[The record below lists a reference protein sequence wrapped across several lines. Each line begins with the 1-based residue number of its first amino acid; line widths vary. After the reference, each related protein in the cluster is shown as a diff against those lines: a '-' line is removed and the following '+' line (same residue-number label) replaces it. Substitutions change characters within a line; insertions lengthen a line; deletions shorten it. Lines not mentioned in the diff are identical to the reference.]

1 MGTLW
6 KDIQYAARVLWKSPG
21 FTAVAVI
28 AIALGVGANTA
39 IFSVVNAVLLKPLGY
54 KDPSQLVLI
63 QHHYP
68 KLDLRAT
75 VSAAGYAYYR
85 DNVKSFSDVSAI
97 SGFSVNLTGEGEP
110 ERLAGQRVS
119 ANLFPALGAQAAEG
133 RTFSAEENEE
143 GRNKVVVLS
152 DGFWRRRFAG
162 LPVVGKTVTLNGEPY
177 TVVGVM
183 PASFQLGR
191 EFGGQQPDLWAPI
204 TFTPQQLNPTTG
216 LTNEFL
222 TVYAR
227 MRPGVTVEQA
237 QAEMEAV
244 AAELRRQYMP
254 NSDASNWTLL
264 LTPLDEFVVGRIRTA
279 LWVLLGAVVFV
290 LLIACANVANL
301 TLARAAVRQREIAV
315 RTALGASR
323 WRVVRQLLTESVLL
337 SLVGGGAGLLL
348 AMWGVDLLLKLNEN
362 RIPRSAEIGL
372 DARVLLFTLGVSL
385 LTGIVFGLAP
395 AFQSSSVS
403 LHDTLKEGGRS
414 GQVGVRRN
422 VRNAL
427 VVAEMAF
434 AVILLVGAGL
444 LIRSFVQIQQVNP
457 GFEPRGVLAVQ
468 LSLPPNKY
476 PDRPARAAFL
486 RQMLERVRAIPGVKS
501 AGTTTTLPMSGQN
514 SSGSFQ
520 IEGRQ
525 TAPGVNNPH
534 GSRWLVSEDY
544 FELMRIPLVKG
555 RYFEQRDTEANG
567 HVVVIDEALARKYWP
582 DEDPVGK
589 RVSFESV
596 PNPNPNPNPN
606 PSATPQPIW
615 REVVG
620 VVGHVRN
627 EGLEG
632 ESRAQYYV
640 PFGSGNAS
648 SANLFVAVSTDGDPA
663 ALAPAVRGAVAAVD
677 RDLPVFRVTTMEKMV
692 SESLTQRRFS
702 MFLFGVF
709 AALAMALAVVG
720 LYGVMSYSVTQRT
733 HEIGLRMALGAQ
745 GRDVLRMV
753 VGQGMLLV
761 GVGLA
766 VGLAGAYAL
775 SRYMSSLLYEVSAA
789 DPLTYAGIALLLAA
803 VALLASY
810 IPARRATKV
819 DPMIAL
825 RYE

>member
-1 MGTLW
+1 MSTLW
-6 KDIQYAARVLWKSPG
+6 KDVQYAARVLLKSKG
-21 FTAVAVI
+21 YTAI
-28 AIALGVGANTA
+28 AIIAVALGVGANTA
-39 IFSVVNAVLLKPLGY
+39 IFSVVNAVLLKPLSY

-75 VSAAGYAYYR
+75 VSASGYAYYR
-85 DNVKSFSDVSAI
+85 DNVKSFSDVAAI

-110 ERLAGQRVS
+110 ERLAGQRVT

-133 RTFSAEENEE
+133 RTFAAEENEA
-143 GRNKVVVLS
+143 GRSNVVVLS

-177 TVVGVM
+177 TIVGVM

-204 TFTPQQLNPTTG
+204 TFTPQQLDPNLS

-227 MRPGVTVEQA
+227 MRPGVSVEQA
-237 QAEMEAV
+237 QAEMASV
-244 AAELRRQYMP
+244 AGELRRQYMP
-254 NSDASNWTLL
+254 NTDATNWTLL

-323 WRVVRQLLTESVLL
+323 WRVVRQLLTESLLL
-337 SLVGGGAGLLL
+337 SLVGGAAGLLL

-372 DARVLLFTLGVSL
+372 DASVMLFTLGVSL
-385 LTGIVFGLAP
+385 LTGVVFGLAP
-395 AFQSSSVS
+395 AFQSSSVN

-414 GQVGVRRN
+414 GKVGVRRG

-444 LIRSFVQIQQVNP
+444 LIRSFMQLQQVNP
-457 GFEPRGVLAVQ
+457 GFQPAGVLAMQ

-476 PDRPARAAFL
+476 ADRPARAAFL
-486 RQMLERVRAIPGVKS
+486 RQALERVRAIPGVKA
-501 AGTTTTLPMSGQN
+501 AGATTTLPMSGQN

-544 FELMRIPLVKG
+544 FQTMNIPLVKG
-555 RYFEQRDTEANG
+555 RYFDARDTEANG
-567 HVVVIDEALARKYWP
+567 HVVIVDEALARKYWP

-589 RVSFESV
+589 RVSFES
-596 PNPNPNPNPN
+596 NPN
-606 PSATPQPIW
+606 PSNPNDVNARLPIW

-648 SANLFVAVSTDGDPA
+648 SANIFVAARTDADPA
-663 ALAPAVRGAVAAVD
+663 ALAPAVRGAIAGVD
-677 RDLPVFRVTTMEKMV
+677 RDLPLFRVTTMEKMV
-692 SESLTQRRFS
+692 AESLTQRRFS
-702 MFLFGVF
+702 MFLLGAF
-709 AALAMALAVVG
+709 AALALALAVVG

-745 GRDVLRMV
+745 RRDVLRMV
-753 VGQGMLLV
+753 VGQGMALV
-761 GVGLA
+761 AVGLA
-766 VGLAGAYAL
+766 VGLAGAFAL
-775 SRYMSSLLYEVSAA
+775 TRYMASLLYGVSAV
-789 DPLTYAGIALLLAA
+789 DPLTYAGIALILGA

-810 IPARRATKV
+810 LPARRATKV
-819 DPMIAL
+819 DPMVAL

>member
-6 KDIQYAARVLWKSPG
+6 KDVQYAARVLLKSPG

-39 IFSVVNAVLLKPLGY
+39 IFSVVNAVLLKPLSY
-54 KDPSQLVLI
+54 RDPSQLVLI

-85 DNVKSFSDVSAI
+85 DNVKSFSDVAAI

-110 ERLAGQRVS
+110 ERLAGQQVS

-133 RTFSAEENEE
+133 RTFAAEENEA

-162 LPVVGKTVTLNGEPY
+162 LPVVGKNITLNGEPY

-204 TFTPQQLNPTTG
+204 TFTPQQLNPGTG
-216 LTNEFL
+216 LTNEYL

-237 QAEMEAV
+237 QAEMESV
-244 AAELRRQYMP
+244 AGDLRRQYMP
-254 NSDASNWTLL
+254 NTDASNWTLL

-323 WRVVRQLLTESVLL
+323 WRVVRQLLTESILL
-337 SLVGGGAGLLL
+337 SLVGGGGGLLL

-395 AFQSSSVS
+395 AFQTSGVN

-414 GQVGVRRN
+414 GKVGVRRG

-434 AVILLVGAGL
+434 AVVLLVGAGL
-444 LIRSFVQIQQVNP
+444 LIRSFVQLQQVNP
-457 GFEPRGVLAVQ
+457 GFEPRGVLAMQ

-476 PDRPARAAFL
+476 PDRAARAAFL

-544 FELMRIPLVKG
+544 FQTMRIPLVKG
-555 RYFEQRDTEANG
+555 RYFEARDAEANG

-589 RVSFESV
+589 RVTFESV
-596 PNPNPNPNPN
+596 PQ
-606 PSATPQPIW
+606 PSPQPQPQASPQPIW

-648 SANLFVAVSTDGDPA
+648 GANLFVAVNTDGDPA
-663 ALAPAVRGAVAAVD
+663 QLAPSVRGAITSVD

-692 SESLTQRRFS
+692 AESLTQRRFS

-709 AALAMALAVVG
+709 AALALALAVVG
-720 LYGVMSYSVTQRT
+720 LYGVMSYGVAQRT

-753 VGQGMLLV
+753 VGQGMALV
-761 GVGLA
+761 GVGL
-766 VGLAGAYAL
+766 GLGLLGAFAL
-775 SRYMSSLLYEVSAA
+775 TRVMASLLYGVSAA
-789 DPLTYAGIALLLAA
+789 DPLTYAGIALLLGA

-819 DPMIAL
+819 DPMVAL

>member
-6 KDIQYAARVLWKSPG
+6 KDVQYAARVLLKSKG
-21 FTAVAVI
+21 FTAVAII

-39 IFSVVNAVLLKPLGY
+39 IFSVVNAVLLKPLSY
-54 KDPSQLVLI
+54 RDPSQLVLI

-68 KLDLRAT
+68 KLDLKAT

-85 DNVKSFSDVSAI
+85 DNVKSFSDVAAI

-110 ERLAGQRVS
+110 ERLAGMQVT

-143 GRNKVVVLS
+143 GRGKVVVLS

-204 TFTPQQLNPTTG
+204 TFTQQQLDPNRS
-216 LTNEFL
+216 LTNEYL

-227 MRPGVTVEQA
+227 MRPGVSAAQA
-237 QAEMEAV
+237 QAELDAV

-254 NSDASNWTLL
+254 TSDATNWTLL

-372 DARVLLFTLGVSL
+372 DARVMLFTLGVSL
-385 LTGIVFGLAP
+385 LTGVVFGLVP
-395 AFQSSSVS
+395 AFQSSAVN

-414 GQVGVRRN
+414 GKVGVRRG

-427 VVAEMAF
+427 VVTEMAL
-434 AVILLVGAGL
+434 AVVLLVGAGL
-444 LIRSFVQIQQVNP
+444 LIRSFVELQHVNP
-457 GFEPRGVLAVQ
+457 GFEPRGVLGVQ

-476 PDRPARAAFL
+476 ADRPARAAFV
-486 RQMLERVRAIPGVKS
+486 RQMLERVRAIPGVKG

-525 TAPGVNNPH
+525 TAPGENSPH

-544 FELMRIPLVKG
+544 FQTMNIPLVRG
-555 RYFEQRDTEANG
+555 RYFEARDTEANG
-567 HVVVIDEALARKYWP
+567 LVVVIDEALARKYWP
-582 DEDPVGK
+582 DADPVGK
-589 RVSFESV
+589 RVTFESNPD
-596 PNPNPNPNPN
+596 PNNPAAPR
-606 PSATPQPIW
+606 QPVW

-640 PFGSGNAS
+640 PYGSGNAS
-648 SANLFVAVSTDGDPA
+648 SANLFVAVRADGDPA
-663 ALAPAVRGAVAAVD
+663 QLAPAVRGAVAGVD
-677 RDLPVFRVTTMEKMV
+677 RDLPVFRAMTMEKMV
-692 SESLTQRRFS
+692 ADSLTQRRFS

-709 AALAMALAVVG
+709 AALALALAVVG
-720 LYGVMSYSVTQRT
+720 LYGVMSYGVAQRT

-753 VGQGMLLV
+753 VGQGMALV
-761 GVGLA
+761 A
-766 VGLAGAYAL
+766 VGLGLGLLGAFAL
-775 SRYMSSLLYEVSAA
+775 TRLMSSLLFGVSAA

-803 VALLASY
+803 VALVAAFV
-810 IPARRATKV
+810 PARRATKV
-819 DPMIAL
+819 DPMVAL